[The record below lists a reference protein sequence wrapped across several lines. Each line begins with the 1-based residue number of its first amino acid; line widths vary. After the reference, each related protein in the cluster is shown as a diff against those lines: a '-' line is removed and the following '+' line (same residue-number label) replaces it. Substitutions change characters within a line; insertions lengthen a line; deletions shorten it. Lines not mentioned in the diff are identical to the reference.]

1 MKINNKLFTKIGTGT
16 RISALTSGVC
26 TYYKIGNVVTVTIGD
41 LYGNSTQITG
51 DGTTLIT
58 GLPKAK
64 SAKVFIL
71 QSYSTFEQVRVR
83 ITPSGQICLHYSSLP
98 VTSSSKQFYGTITY
112 ETTD

>member
-1 MKINNKLFTKIGTGT
+1 MTN
-16 RISALTSGVC
+16 GVC
-26 TYYKIGNVVTVTIGD
+26 TYYKIGNVVTVVIGD
-41 LYGNSTQITG
+41 LYGNSSQITG

-58 GLPKAK
+58 DLPKAK
-64 SAKVFIL
+64 ATKVFIL

-83 ITPSGQICLHYSSLP
+83 ITVSGQICLHYSSLP